1 MTKVLTNTE
10 ARAGTRPQAPCSG
23 CLSSHSFLPLSQGS
37 CSPWIGSTCP
47 GAEAPWRGTHG
58 MTQVRG
64 YVGRLLATALLLAV
78 AAMGAMA
85 ETPPSETSSFRNDV
99 DAFAASVKMQTERVV
114 AGVHRALERS
124 TRKLVVF
131 KARMRS
137 KIETWR
143 AEESRFM
150 PLSGDAATTLN
161 AWKTVAAQSWA
172 QICVAA
178 ANMLEDIA
186 DRMHAPSETHAT
198 RP

>member
-1 MTKVLTNTE
+1 
-10 ARAGTRPQAPCSG
+10 
-23 CLSSHSFLPLSQGS
+23 
-37 CSPWIGSTCP
+37 
-47 GAEAPWRGTHG
+47 

-78 AAMGAMA
+78 AATGAMA
-85 ETPPSETSSFRNDV
+85 ESPPSETSSFHDDV
-99 DAFAASVKMQTERVV
+99 DAFAVSVKVQTECVVV

-124 TRKLVVF
+124 TQKLVVF

-143 AEESRFM
+143 AELSDQKADFM
-150 PLSGDAATTLN
+150 TLSGDAAATLN

-172 QICVAA
+172 QICAA
-178 ANMLEDIA
+178 AADMLEDIA

>member
-1 MTKVLTNTE
+1 
-10 ARAGTRPQAPCSG
+10 
-23 CLSSHSFLPLSQGS
+23 
-37 CSPWIGSTCP
+37 
-47 GAEAPWRGTHG
+47 

-78 AAMGAMA
+78 AAMSAMA
-85 ETPPSETSSFRNDV
+85 ETPPSEPSSFRNDV
-99 DAFAASVKMQTERVV
+99 DAFAASVKVQTERVV
-114 AGVHRALERS
+114 ADVHRALERS
-124 TRKLVVF
+124 TQKLVVF

-143 AEESRFM
+143 AELSDRKADFM
-150 PLSGDAATTLN
+150 TLSGDAATTLN

-172 QICVAA
+172 QICAA
-178 ANMLEDIA
+178 AADMLEDVA

>member
-1 MTKVLTNTE
+1 
-10 ARAGTRPQAPCSG
+10 
-23 CLSSHSFLPLSQGS
+23 
-37 CSPWIGSTCP
+37 
-47 GAEAPWRGTHG
+47 

-78 AAMGAMA
+78 AATGAMA
-85 ETPPSETSSFRNDV
+85 ESPPSETSSFRNNV
-99 DAFAASVKMQTERVV
+99 DAFAASVKVQTERVV
-114 AGVHRALERS
+114 ADVHRALERS
-124 TRKLVVF
+124 TQKLVVF

-143 AEESRFM
+143 AELSDRKADFM
-150 PLSGDAATTLN
+150 TLSGDAATTLN

-172 QICVAA
+172 QICAA
-178 ANMLEDIA
+178 AADMLEDVA

>member
-1 MTKVLTNTE
+1 
-10 ARAGTRPQAPCSG
+10 
-23 CLSSHSFLPLSQGS
+23 
-37 CSPWIGSTCP
+37 
-47 GAEAPWRGTHG
+47 

-78 AAMGAMA
+78 AATGAMA
-85 ETPPSETSSFRNDV
+85 ESPPSETSSFRNNV
-99 DAFAASVKMQTERVV
+99 DAFAASVKVQTERVV
-114 AGVHRALERS
+114 ADVHRALERS
-124 TRKLVVF
+124 TQKLVVF

-143 AEESRFM
+143 AELSDRKADFM
-150 PLSGDAATTLN
+150 TLSADAATTLN

-172 QICVAA
+172 QICAA
-178 ANMLEDIA
+178 AADMLEDVA